1 MTEKDKNDIAEIV
14 IQAMTAREKQ
24 EQCAGHACPLGFD
37 AATVETMRSFAEA
50 IHSGKKAA
58 MKAFITLAVGA
69 LLTALYTGLKE
80 FFNK

>member
-1 MTEKDKNDIAEIV
+1 MTEKDKQDIAEIV
-14 IQAMTAREKQ
+14 IQAITAQEKQ

>member
-1 MTEKDKNDIAEIV
+1 MTEKDKQDIAEIV
-14 IQAMTAREKQ
+14 AKAMIEREKQ
-24 EQCAGHACPLGFD
+24 EQCAGHACPLGID
-37 AATVETMRSFAEA
+37 AATVETIRSFAEA
-50 IHSGKKAA
+50 IHSVTKAA

>member
-1 MTEKDKNDIAEIV
+1 MTEEDIKNLTAAVIV
-14 IQAMTAREKQ
+14 ALNKRDEEEGAKHI
-24 EQCAGHACPLGFD
+24 CPLGID
-37 AATVETMRSFAEA
+37 ALTVETMKQFAEA
-50 IHSGKKAA
+50 INSGKKAA